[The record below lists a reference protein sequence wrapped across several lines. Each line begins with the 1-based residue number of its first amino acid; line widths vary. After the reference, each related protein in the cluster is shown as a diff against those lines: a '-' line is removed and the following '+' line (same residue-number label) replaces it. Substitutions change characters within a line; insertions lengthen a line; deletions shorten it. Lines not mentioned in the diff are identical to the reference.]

1 MKLYGYT
8 RVTALPT
15 SPDVG
20 QIVFLSP
27 DGLTGTL
34 QHWDGSAWVLVGGT
48 PQLLSVVGSQL
59 TLSGGGG
66 SVTLPD
72 LDNQSLSITGN
83 VISLTSGGSVTL
95 PTAAAPTL
103 SIVGSDLSI
112 SGGNTITLPD
122 LDSQTLSISGN
133 VISLTS
139 GGSVTLPAETP
150 QTLSISGD
158 VVTLTGGGSIT
169 LPTFSW
175 REVVNST
182 IIAPMDVANGIA
194 VSNTSATTVTIPLN
208 SAVPIAVGSSVLVA
222 ADDVGTVTLVP
233 AGGVTL
239 HVGNGL
245 STTLLGQYS
254 VVTLIKRST
263 DVWYA
268 AGDFATP

>member
-8 RVTALPT
+8 RATALPT

-20 QIVFLSP
+20 QIVFLSV

-48 PQLLSVVGSQL
+48 PQLLSIVGDQL

-66 SVTLPD
+66 SV
-72 LDNQSLSITGN
+72 
-83 VISLTSGGSVTL
+83 
-95 PTAAAPTL
+95 
-103 SIVGSDLSI
+103 
-112 SGGNTITLPD
+112 
-122 LDSQTLSISGN
+122 
-133 VISLTS
+133 
-139 GGSVTLPAETP
+139 
-150 QTLSISGD
+150 
-158 VVTLTGGGSIT
+158 T

-182 IIAPMDVANGIA
+182 IVAPMDVANGIA
-194 VSNTSATTVTIPLN
+194 VSNSSATTVTIPLN

-233 AGGVTL
+233 ASGVTL

-254 VVTLIKRST
+254 VVTLIKRSP